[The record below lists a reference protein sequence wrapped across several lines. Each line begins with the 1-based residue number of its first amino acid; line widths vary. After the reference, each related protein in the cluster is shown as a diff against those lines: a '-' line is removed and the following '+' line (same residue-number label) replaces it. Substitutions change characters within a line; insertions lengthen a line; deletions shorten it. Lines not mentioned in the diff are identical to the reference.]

1 MLTTTGLLH
10 LEPSYNLLF
19 FYIIFIKFLNYLWLF
34 FTCVFTH
41 LTTIILNFPITFLI
55 TLLFRSIVKF
65 FFNPPLNIILTAII
79 IMVVVVIVADNT
91 INFGIGIEGS
101 EIGEDI
107 KVEFGVVEF
116 MLVNSRKFFLVLRVV
131 FKLVIGSIAGNI
143 TDIVAVNNII
153 HLFKV

>member
-1 MLTTTGLLH
+1 
-10 LEPSYNLLF
+10 
-19 FYIIFIKFLNYLWLF
+19 
-34 FTCVFTH
+34 
-41 LTTIILNFPITFLI
+41 
-55 TLLFRSIVKF
+55 
-65 FFNPPLNIILTAII
+65 
-79 IMVVVVIVADNT
+79 MVVVVIVADNT